1 MAGSVWSTPRQTKD
15 GVERHAVRYRLGGR
29 EAKPVTYGTVSADEL
44 ETVKAELRLLLARG
58 RDPRDLVAPAA
69 SNSTPASV
77 NTFGQWL
84 DEFEPAYAR
93 YHGAQAKRKETI
105 RSHTRLLRRRFGH
118 LPCELPVSE
127 IQHWLDDLVADRR
140 SRNTV
145 VDYSRALQLT
155 LNWAVAYERIPRNPM
170 LGPDGKVLRQLRP
183 APPSKRLVWLTQP
196 QFRSLV
202 EAALPYF
209 KTLYIVMGLCGLRP
223 EEAYGLTVDSVV
235 LDLEEPEDDGVVKG
249 YGYLVVDKAQTNP
262 TRRKADRRLKPTKT
276 EEPRIIVLDDVAHAW
291 LAWHLKTF
299 PDGPEGRVFW
309 SPGNNSLAQRGERYT
324 LDDSRVGRQW
334 RQARKRAGLVGLWP
348 GYGELMTRDLR
359 RTHVTW
365 QVAQGAHP
373 TFLAQRLG
381 HGIQTMDK
389 YYTAFDRAV
398 RQGRLRTGDLFDTE
412 PMPMPSAVGVGGG
425 A

>member
-15 GVERHAVRYRLGGR
+15 GVERHVVRYRLGGR
-29 EAKPVTYGTVSADEL
+29 DTKPITYGTVSADEL
-44 ETVKAELRLLLARG
+44 ETVKAELLLLLARG
-58 RDPRDLVAPAA
+58 HDPRDLLAVRSSDPAPTNAY
-69 SNSTPASV
+69 
-77 NTFGQWL
+77 TFGQWL

-105 RSHTRLLRRRFGH
+105 RSRTRLLRRRFGH

-127 IQHWLDDLVADRR
+127 IRRWLDDLVAEGRA
-140 SRNTV
+140 RNTV

-155 LNWAVAYERIPRNPM
+155 LNWAVAYGRIPHNSM
-170 LGPDGKVLRQLRP
+170 LGPDGKILRQLKP
-183 APPSKRLVWLTQP
+183 APPGKRLVWLTQP
-196 QFRSLV
+196 QFRALID
-202 EAALPYF
+202 AALPYF
-209 KTLYIVMGLCGLRP
+209 KTLYIIMGLCGLRP

-262 TRRKADRRLKPTKT
+262 TRRKADRRLKLTKT
-276 EEPRIIVLDDVAHAW
+276 EEARVVVLDDVTYAW
-291 LAWHLKTF
+291 LKWHLATF
-299 PDGPEGRVFW
+299 SGGPEGRVFW
-309 SPGNNSLAQRGERYT
+309 SPGNNSFAQRGERYV

-348 GYGELMTRDLR
+348 QYGELVARDLR

-365 QVAQGAHP
+365 QIAQGAHP

-381 HGIQTMDK
+381 HSIQTMDR
-389 YYTAFDRAV
+389 YYTAFDKAV
-398 RQGRLRTGDLFDTE
+398 RQGRLRKGDLFDGK
-412 PMPMPSAVGVGGG
+412 PMSMPSAGDVGGG